1 MAGRGARP
9 ACYNPSMTKLLT
21 EAWAA
26 IQELEESEQD
36 RLAMMI
42 LEDIE
47 SEKRWDELFAKSQ
60 DMLEEMA
67 AQARA
72 EFDAGLTDELTPD
85 KL

>member
-1 MAGRGARP
+1 
-9 ACYNPSMTKLLT
+9 MTKLLT

-36 RLAMMI
+36 RLALMI

-60 DMLEEMA
+60 DMLEEMGKEA
-67 AQARA
+67 WRSHL
-72 EFDAGLTDELTPD
+72 AGETEPLDPGNL
-85 KL
+85 

>member
-1 MAGRGARP
+1 
-9 ACYNPSMTKLLT
+9 MTKLLT

-26 IQELEESEQD
+26 IQKLEESEQD

-67 AQARA
+67 ARARA
-72 EFDAGLTDELTPD
+72 EFEAGLTDELTPD

>member
-1 MAGRGARP
+1 
-9 ACYNPSMTKLLT
+9 MTKLLT

-60 DMLEEMA
+60 DMLSEMA
-67 AQARA
+67 ARARA
-72 EFDAGLTDELTPD
+72 EFVAGLTDELTPD